1 MNTLYNPIVFIIV
14 NQLVSVHNQIC
25 LRLIDATN
33 RVLDPI
39 QYIGNTTVI
48 IGFGEVNVNTQDP
61 NIVNDTEISSNQNSI
76 LSVL

>member
-1 MNTLYNPIVFIIV
+1 MFIIV
-14 NQLVSVHNQIC
+14 NQPVSVHNQIC

-48 IGFGEVNVNTQDP
+48 IGCGEVNVNTQDP
-61 NIVNDTEISSNQNSI
+61 IIVNDTETSSNQNAI